1 MSDKATKHAI
11 FIIAFTMCTAFFWG
25 LIGVLVLLFMW
36 NPNFLPLLKG
46 GLIIYLFAVWATS
59 VYKLWIGSYKGREF
73 LISPIEERGYDNYC
87 TYETTKKDKVAKMNH
102 NNDVIKV
109 NLTQASSENDLLMG
123 YVASLKQSGIIIEL
137 ISENYADN
145 WRNSLVVFT
154 MSANDLY
161 KIPDI
166 IEQQIVMDIVD
177 EKYATDNVKEI
188 AIIVYNDYLE

>member
-1 MSDKATKHAI
+1 MSDKTTKHAI

-36 NPNFLPLLKG
+36 NPHFLPLLKG
-46 GLIIYLFAVWATS
+46 GLIVYLFAVWATS
-59 VYKLWIGSYKGREF
+59 VYKLWVGAYKGRKF
-73 LISPIEERGYDNYC
+73 IISPIEERGYDNYC
-87 TYETTKKDKVAKMNH
+87 TYETTKKDRVKKMTT
-102 NNDVIKV
+102 DVIKV

-123 YVASLKQSGIIIEL
+123 YAASLKESGIIIEL

-145 WRNSLVVFT
+145 WWNSLVVFT

-166 IEQQIVMDIVD
+166 IEEQIVMDVVD
-177 EKYATDNVKEI
+177 EKYVTDNVKEI
-188 AIIVYNDYLE
+188 AIIVYNSYLE

>member
-25 LIGVLVLLFMW
+25 LIGVLVLLYMW
-36 NPNFLPLLKG
+36 NPHFLPLIKG
-46 GLIIYLFAVWATS
+46 GLIVYLFAVWATS
-59 VYKLWIGSYKGREF
+59 VYKLWVGNYKGREF
-73 LISPIEERGYDNYC
+73 LISPIEERGYD
-87 TYETTKKDKVAKMNH
+87 
-102 NNDVIKV
+102 DVIKV
-109 NLTQASSENDLLMG
+109 NLTQVNSKNDLLMG
-123 YVASLKQSGIIIEL
+123 YVASLKESGIIIEL

-145 WRNSLVVFT
+145 WWNSLVVFT

-166 IEQQIVMDIVD
+166 IEQKIVMDVVD
-177 EKYATDNVKEI
+177 EEDVTDNVNEI

>member
-36 NPNFLPLLKG
+36 NPHFLPLLKG
-46 GLIIYLFAVWATS
+46 VLVLYLFAIWATS
-59 VYKLWIGSYKGREF
+59 VYKLWIGAYKGREF
-73 LISPIEERGYDNYC
+73 LFSPIKERGYDNYC
-87 TYETTKKDKVAKMNH
+87 TYETRKKDKVAKMS
-102 NNDVIKV
+102 NDVIKV

-123 YVASLKQSGIIIEL
+123 YVASLKQSGVIIEL

-145 WRNSLVVFT
+145 WWNSLVVFT

-166 IEQQIVMDIVD
+166 IEEQIVMDVVD
-177 EKYATDNVKEI
+177 EKYVTDNVKEI
-188 AIIVYNDYLE
+188 AIIVYNNYLQ

>member
-25 LIGVLVLLFMW
+25 LIGVLIL
-36 NPNFLPLLKG
+36 
-46 GLIIYLFAVWATS
+46 YLFAVWATS
-59 VYKLWIGSYKGREF
+59 VYKLWVGAYKGREF
-73 LISPIEERGYDNYC
+73 IISPIEERGYDNYC
-87 TYETTKKDKVAKMNH
+87 TYETTKKDKVKKMTS
-102 NNDVIKV
+102 DVIKI

-123 YVASLKQSGIIIEL
+123 YVASLKESGIIIEL

-166 IEQQIVMDIVD
+166 IKERIVMDVVD
-177 EKYATDNVKEI
+177 EEYVTDNVKEI
-188 AIIVYNDYLE
+188 AIIVYNSYLE

>member
-25 LIGVLVLLFMW
+25 LIGILVLLFMW
-36 NPNFLPLLKG
+36 NPHFLPLLKG
-46 GLIIYLFAVWATS
+46 ILILYLFVVWVTS
-59 VYKLWIGSYKGREF
+59 VYKLWIGAYKGREF
-73 LISPIEERGYDNYC
+73 LVSPIAERGYDNYC
-87 TYETTKKDKVAKMNH
+87 TYETRKKDKVAKMSS
-102 NNDVIKV
+102 DVIKV

-123 YVASLKQSGIIIEL
+123 YVTSLKQSGIIIEL

-145 WRNSLVVFT
+145 WWNSLVVFT

-166 IEQQIVMDIVD
+166 IEEQIVMNVVD
-177 EKYATDNVKEI
+177 EEYVADNVKEI
-188 AIIVYNDYLE
+188 AIIVYNSYLE

>member
-25 LIGVLVLLFMW
+25 VDW
-36 NPNFLPLLKG
+36 NTGSTIYMEPTLP
-46 GLIIYLFAVWATS
+46 TS
-59 VYKLWIGSYKGREF
+59 
-73 LISPIEERGYDNYC
+73 
-87 TYETTKKDKVAKMNH
+87 
-102 NNDVIKV
+102 IK
-109 NLTQASSENDLLMG
+109 
-123 YVASLKQSGIIIEL
+123 SGIIIEL

-145 WRNSLVVFT
+145 WWNSLVVFT

-177 EKYATDNVKEI
+177 EKYVTDNVNEI

>member
-36 NPNFLPLLKG
+36 NPHFLSLLKG
-46 GLIIYLFAVWATS
+46 GLIVYLFAVWATS
-59 VYKLWIGSYKGREF
+59 VYKLWVGAYKGRAF
-73 LISPIEERGYDNYC
+73 IISPIKERGYDNYC
-87 TYETTKKDKVAKMNH
+87 TYETKKKDKVTKMA
-102 NNDVIKV
+102 NDVIKV
-109 NLTQASSENDLLMG
+109 NLTQASSENNLLMG

-145 WRNSLVVFT
+145 WWNSLVVFT

-166 IEQQIVMDIVD
+166 IEERIVMDVVD
-177 EKYATDNVKEI
+177 EEYVTDNVKEI
-188 AIIVYNDYLE
+188 AIIVYNSYLE

>member
-36 NPNFLPLLKG
+36 NPHFLPLLKG
-46 GLIIYLFAVWATS
+46 VLILYLFGVWATS
-59 VYKLWIGSYKGREF
+59 VYKLWVGAYKGREF
-73 LISPIEERGYDNYC
+73 IISSIEERGYDNYC
-87 TYETTKKDKVAKMNH
+87 TYETRKKDKVAKMSS
-102 NNDVIKV
+102 DVIKV

-145 WRNSLVVFT
+145 WWNSLVVFT

-166 IEQQIVMDIVD
+166 IEEQIVMDVVD
-177 EKYATDNVKEI
+177 EKYVTDNVKEI
-188 AIIVYNDYLE
+188 SIIVYNNYLE

>member
-36 NPNFLPLLKG
+36 NPHFLPLLKG
-46 GLIIYLFAVWATS
+46 VLILYLFGVWATS
-59 VYKLWIGSYKGREF
+59 VYKLWVGSYKGREF
-73 LISPIEERGYDNYC
+73 IISPIEERGYDNYC
-87 TYETTKKDKVAKMNH
+87 TYETTKKDKVKKITS
-102 NNDVIKV
+102 DVIKV
-109 NLTQASSENDLLMG
+109 NLTQASSKNDLLMG
-123 YVASLKQSGIIIEL
+123 YVTSLKESGIIIEL

-145 WRNSLVVFT
+145 WWNSLVVFT

-166 IEQQIVMDIVD
+166 IEQQIVMDVVD
-177 EKYATDNVKEI
+177 EKYVI
-188 AIIVYNDYLE
+188 AIIVYNNYLE

>member
-11 FIIAFTMCTAFFWG
+11 FIIAFTMCTAFFGG

-36 NPNFLPLLKG
+36 NPHFLPLLKG
-46 GLIIYLFAVWATS
+46 VLILYLFAVWATS
-59 VYKLWIGSYKGREF
+59 VYKLWVGAYKGREF
-73 LISPIEERGYDNYC
+73 LIRPIEERGYDNYC
-87 TYETTKKDKVAKMNH
+87 TYETRKKDKVAKMSS
-102 NNDVIKV
+102 DVIKV

-145 WRNSLVVFT
+145 WWNSLVVFT

-166 IEQQIVMDIVD
+166 IEERIVMDVVD
-177 EKYATDNVKEI
+177 EEYVTDNVKEI
-188 AIIVYNDYLE
+188 AIIVYNSYLE

>member
-36 NPNFLPLLKG
+36 NPHFLPLLKG
-46 GLIIYLFAVWATS
+46 VLILYLFAVWATS
-59 VYKLWIGSYKGREF
+59 VYKLWVGAYKGREF
-73 LISPIEERGYDNYC
+73 LVGPIEERGYDNYC
-87 TYETTKKDKVAKMNH
+87 TYETRKKDKVAKMSS
-102 NNDVIKV
+102 DVIKV

-145 WRNSLVVFT
+145 WWNSLVVFT

-166 IEQQIVMDIVD
+166 IEEQIVMDVVD
-177 EKYATDNVKEI
+177 EEYVTDNVKEI
-188 AIIVYNDYLE
+188 AIIVYNSYLE

>member
-36 NPNFLPLLKG
+36 NPHFLPLLKG
-46 GLIIYLFAVWATS
+46 GLIVYLFAVWATS
-59 VYKLWIGSYKGREF
+59 VYKLWVGAYKGRE
-73 LISPIEERGYDNYC
+73 LIISPIEERGYDNYC
-87 TYETTKKDKVAKMNH
+87 TYEITKKDKVKKMA
-102 NNDVIKV
+102 NDVIKV
-109 NLTQASSENDLLMG
+109 NLTQASSKNDLLMG
-123 YVASLKQSGIIIEL
+123 YVASLKESGIIIEL

-145 WRNSLVVFT
+145 WWKSLVVFT

-166 IEQQIVMDIVD
+166 IKQPIVMNVVNEEDV
-177 EKYATDNVKEI
+177 TDNVNEI
-188 AIIVYNDYLE
+188 AILVYNDYLK